1 MDREL
6 SKLYSY
12 ASMKFDLDQN
22 NLESQSNMS
31 RLQNFFVIYAQ
42 AIAFVD
48 DELLKNN
55 FEDYKTWAKDYE
67 YIKFNMYRLDQLFH
81 SKEHVLKPELEQLLS
96 LYSPITSSF
105 RSTYGLLENADTK
118 PVTVTT
124 SDNKTHTFTKS
135 NYTTLLGE
143 YSNSQEDR
151 KKIFE
156 AFFKHYDDYK
166 NTFAALY
173 KGVVESDIARM
184 KSRGYDNILD
194 TFLDNNKIDKNVYL
208 TLLKTVHEN
217 TAPLKRYIEF
227 RKKYFNLKEYHN
239 YDRFLSIA
247 RDKTKYPYDYAKAD
261 VLDALAPMG
270 DDFVNHAKIALAEG
284 HVDVMPSQGK
294 RSGAY
299 STEVEGFGPYI
310 LLNHTDD
317 LPSLNSSRK
326 VTLQD
331 LINSGLVEAG
341 KINPV
346 TNQAYNLNM
355 AFCIYNTNNNYRY
368 EYKESGEC

>member
-1 MDREL
+1 MQKWNLNEIFESNDAFTKALDSLKDEINNYSKFQSKLNNAENVNAYFKFDEKMDREL

-67 YIKFNMYRLDQLFH
+67 YIKFNLYRLDQLFH

-166 NTFAALY
+166 NT
-173 KGVVESDIARM
+173 
-184 KSRGYDNILD
+184 
-194 TFLDNNKIDKNVYL
+194 
-208 TLLKTVHEN
+208 
-217 TAPLKRYIEF
+217 
-227 RKKYFNLKEYHN
+227 
-239 YDRFLSIA
+239 
-247 RDKTKYPYDYAKAD
+247 
-261 VLDALAPMG
+261 
-270 DDFVNHAKIALAEG
+270 
-284 HVDVMPSQGK
+284 
-294 RSGAY
+294 
-299 STEVEGFGPYI
+299 
-310 LLNHTDD
+310 
-317 LPSLNSSRK
+317 
-326 VTLQD
+326 
-331 LINSGLVEAG
+331 
-341 KINPV
+341 
-346 TNQAYNLNM
+346 
-355 AFCIYNTNNNYRY
+355 C
-368 EYKESGEC
+368 